1 MLRPKFASTSL
12 PHPPACCLTL
22 ALPLHA
28 YSHIY
33 GSLKITI
40 DLPDE
45 IFRQAKVLAAERQRT
60 LESPLIQA
68 LQASNIEPMVPLTR
82 DEIYAER

>member
-1 MLRPKFASTSL
+1 
-12 PHPPACCLTL
+12 
-22 ALPLHA
+22 
-28 YSHIY
+28 
-33 GSLKITI
+33 LKITI